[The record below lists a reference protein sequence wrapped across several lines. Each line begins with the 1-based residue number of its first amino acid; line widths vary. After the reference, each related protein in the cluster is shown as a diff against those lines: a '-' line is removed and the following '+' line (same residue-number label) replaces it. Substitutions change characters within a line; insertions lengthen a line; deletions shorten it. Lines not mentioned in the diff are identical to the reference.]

1 MASQELSPPERA
13 AALAALHILLKRH
26 GGGQNAAARAI
37 GYSQAIVS
45 RAVLQGRIGRGFAE
59 AVATALGTTLRD
71 LVGPCPN
78 RYAAAELCREDGVD
92 EAAIVDVLNEPCPP
106 DGDRS
111 RLWWADRM
119 RLRAAQL
126 ARR

>member
-1 MASQELSPPERA
+1 MASQELSSPERA
-13 AALAALHILLKRH
+13 AALAGLHRLLARH
-26 GGGQNAAARAI
+26 KGQNAVARAI

-92 EAAIVDVLNEPCPP
+92 EAGIAAVLEEPCPAG
-106 DGDRS
+106 GDRS